1 MITVAAKVNKK
12 RLNAVQSVV
21 CPLIFGVLLIV
32 AWQTGLLHKL
42 LNTDE
47 YVLPYPTR
55 IAMIMSENSDKIM
68 ANVWSSVQVAVLGLL
83 FGSLLGYLI
92 AIFAATFPKFGS
104 GGLTIVSAFNAIPI
118 VALAP
123 VIINWTKDVSSEA
136 EIRSMAAK
144 VIVVTVVSMAS
155 MSVNAYRG
163 LTELPP
169 FSDDLMK
176 TYAAGKLTE
185 FFKLRL
191 PNSVPYIFTALRVS
205 VPGSVISA
213 LVSEY
218 FAEYITG
225 VGRQIRENILIAQ
238 YSTAWAYIVTAC
250 IIGIVMYAILMLIEA
265 VVLRKRR

>member
-1 MITVAAKVNKK
+1 MAVKSISK
-12 RLNAVQSVV
+12 RRSSVQSVV
-21 CPLIFGVLLIV
+21 LPLIFGAALIT
-32 AWQTGLLHKL
+32 AWQTGLLHIL

-55 IAMIMSENSDKIM
+55 IITIISENTDKIM
-68 ANVWSSVQVAVLGLL
+68 VNVWASVQVAVLGLL
-83 FGSLLGYLI
+83 LGSLLGYLI

-104 GGLTIVSAFNAIPI
+104 GGLTIVSAFNAIH
-118 VALAP
+118 
-123 VIINWTKDVSSEA
+123 WTKDVSSEA
-136 EIRSMAAK
+136 EVRSTFAK
-144 VIVVTVVSMAS
+144 IIVVTVVSMAS

-163 LTELPP
+163 LTELPV

-176 TYAAGKLTE
+176 TYAAGRLTE
-185 FFKLRL
+185 FTKLRL

-218 FAEYITG
+218 FAEYVIG

-250 IIGIVMYAILMLIEA
+250 IVGIVMYAILMVIEA
-265 VVLRKRR
+265 LVMKKRK

>member
-1 MITVAAKVNKK
+1 MAAKVNKK
-12 RLNAVQSVV
+12 RRSAVQSVV
-21 CPLIFGVLLIV
+21 CPLIFGITLIA
-32 AWQTGLLHKL
+32 AWQTGLLHIV

-55 IAMIMSENSDKIM
+55 ILTIMGENSDKIM
-68 ANVWSSVQVAVLGLL
+68 MNVWASVQVAVLGLL

-136 EIRSMAAK
+136 EIRSTFAK
-144 VIVVTVVSMAS
+144 IIVVTVVSMAS

-163 LTELPP
+163 LTELPV

-185 FFKLRL
+185 FTKLRL

-218 FAEYITG
+218 FAEYIIG

-250 IIGIVMYAILMLIEA
+250 IVGIVMYAILMVIEA
-265 VVLRKRR
+265 LVMKKRR